1 MDERPLHQKLETDL
15 EPGTWNLEPETWNLE
30 LGTWNL
36 EPGTWNLELG
46 TWNSHLIIRSPV
58 FQNKKKYKVRKIK
71 KIMIVTSNTAT
82 TNQPTK
88 SVPTT
93 DSVMA
98 STMSVDEYFDE
109 LISKVH
115 EDYADL

>member
-1 MDERPLHQKLETDL
+1 MKYVGIEGLNPSSSAALFFR
-15 EPGTWNLEPETWNLE
+15 
-30 LGTWNL
+30 
-36 EPGTWNLELG
+36 
-46 TWNSHLIIRSPV
+46 I
-58 FQNKKKYKVRKIK
+58 KKYKVRKIK

-109 LISKVH
+109 LISPF
-115 EDYADL
+115 LPTQ

>member
-1 MDERPLHQKLETDL
+1 
-15 EPGTWNLEPETWNLE
+15 
-30 LGTWNL
+30 
-36 EPGTWNLELG
+36 
-46 TWNSHLIIRSPV
+46 
-58 FQNKKKYKVRKIK
+58 
-71 KIMIVTSNTAT
+71 MIVTSNTAT